1 MVRFPG
7 VLSPDSFVGRR
18 NRSAWRRRLLM
29 LIKVSALVLAIGLA
43 KLLAHQLDWEWIRP
57 NPLVTSLVAS
67 TVFLLGFLLNG
78 VLGDF
83 KESEKLPGELA
94 TSLETLGLEIQ
105 AIPIHKPEAQVGYP
119 LAAVAELGGSILDW
133 LLNRLS
139 TNELLRR
146 YQQVH
151 GQVVQASV
159 QLGIP
164 PLQARLMAEMAQILK
179 LINRVETIRET
190 SFITLVYWLAA
201 AGIVLLSGG
210 LVFTATDVLEESIF
224 FILVIAFLLIF
235 LLRLISDIDNPFGH
249 ADATSAEDVSIDL
262 LVASVLRLEEMA
274 AAASLTIASVP

>member
-1 MVRFPG
+1 
-7 VLSPDSFVGRR
+7 
-18 NRSAWRRRLLM
+18 
-29 LIKVSALVLAIGLA
+29 
-43 KLLAHQLDWEWIRP
+43 
-57 NPLVTSLVAS
+57 
-67 TVFLLGFLLNG
+67 
-78 VLGDF
+78 
-83 KESEKLPGELA
+83 
-94 TSLETLGLEIQ
+94 
-105 AIPIHKPEAQVGYP
+105 
-119 LAAVAELGGSILDW
+119 VAELGGSILDW

-139 TNELLRR
+139 TTELLRR

-190 SFITLVYWLAA
+190 SFITLVYWLAS